1 MPAII
6 NQLTNSNLSL
16 DGPNGFQART
26 FGYFPQPSPIDGTT
40 ATALHRDFSIFGTPL
55 VNVKDFNGS
64 IFNTPQSNL
73 DETDPLAPNNLLGI
87 QIYKSNPGQKY
98 KDLGPSDGRY

>member
-16 DGPNGFQART
+16 DGPNGFSART
-26 FGYFPQPSPIDGTT
+26 FGYFPQPSPIDGT
-40 ATALHRDFSIFGTPL
+40 ATALHRDYSIFNNPN

-64 IFNTPQSNL
+64 VFNTPASNL
-73 DETDPLAPNNLLGI
+73 DETDPLAPNNLTGI
-87 QIYKSNPGQKY
+87 QVYKSTQGQNY
-98 KDLGPSDGRY
+98 KNLGPSDGKY